1 MLKVQKQ
8 KRSGVDS
15 VCSLSALYVFCS
27 NRVSHVPSGVI
38 HFIFLI
44 AGYAVRS
51 DIFYD
56 EY

>member
-1 MLKVQKQ
+1 MQKQ